1 MLQAQQPLPSP
12 SLHGDESQ
20 QYKDLLQSQSK
31 KYREIND
38 QLSSVL
44 SQYEDLRP
52 PNIVVIGEQS
62 AGKSSVLEY
71 LSGIRFVTG
80 AAQLEKAI
88 DDLTKLHLQFE
99 GNNSCISNQ
108 LIEVEVTS
116 PHVPD
121 LTLIDLHGFIATSG
135 VDNPTLKDDI
145 RQLVKQNLTDRD
157 CILIVGEAGR
167 DLQTIVGFEEAR
179 EKDPSQ
185 KRTLCA
191 FQRDL
196 KEEGP

>member
-1 MLQAQQPLPSP
+1 MENQKKIFPSEMLQAQQPLPSP
-12 SLHGDESQ
+12 LGRKLHGDESQ

-80 AAQLEKAI
+80 KSFHR
-88 DDLTKLHLQFE
+88 KLL
-99 GNNSCISNQ
+99 
-108 LIEVEVTS
+108 L
-116 PHVPD
+116 
-121 LTLIDLHGFIATSG
+121 LTL
-135 VDNPTLKDDI
+135 
-145 RQLVKQNLTDRD
+145 
-157 CILIVGEAGR
+157 
-167 DLQTIVGFEEAR
+167 
-179 EKDPSQ
+179 
-185 KRTLCA
+185 
-191 FQRDL
+191 
-196 KEEGP
+196 